1 MHGEVCIRVVCQ
13 CVWASCEFF
22 FFFLSLLSHSF
33 SQYLFEKEK
42 GHRCGNRRG
51 HISALEFTIIPLP
64 VVVLQ
69 PCA

>member
-1 MHGEVCIRVVCQ
+1 ML
-13 CVWASCEFF
+13 CVSVFGQAVSF